1 MSHILAISGMHVS
14 YLLIGI
20 RVLFNKSLG
29 KRKTS
34 IISIVFLIFYMFLT
48 NFSPSITRAGVMSI
62 LLLFSKLVYR
72 NNDTYTS
79 LSLALLTILAY
90 NPFLINNLGLQLS
103 FGGVLGIVL
112 LNKNV
117 SELLK
122 IKKFKDVISI
132 SISSLFEFCGINGLQ

>member
-1 MSHILAISGMHVS
+1 
-14 YLLIGI
+14 
-20 RVLFNKSLG
+20 
-29 KRKTS
+29 
-34 IISIVFLIFYMFLT
+34 
-48 NFSPSITRAGVMSI
+48 MSI

-122 IKKFKDVISI
+122 IKKFKDAITISI
-132 SISSLFEFCGINGLQ
+132 YVQIFILQKL

>member
-1 MSHILAISGMHVS
+1 
-14 YLLIGI
+14 
-20 RVLFNKSLG
+20 
-29 KRKTS
+29 
-34 IISIVFLIFYMFLT
+34 MFLT

-79 LSLALLTILAY
+79 LSLALLILLVY
-90 NPFLINNLGLQLS
+90 NPFPINNLGLQLS

-122 IKKFKDVISI
+122 IKKK
-132 SISSLFEFCGINGLQ
+132 LFSFQFGRTFN

>member
-20 RVLFNKSLG
+20 RGLFNKSLG

-79 LSLALLTILAY
+79 LSLALLIILVY
-90 NPFLINNLGLQLS
+90 NPFIINNL
-103 FGGVLGIVL
+103 
-112 LNKNV
+112 
-117 SELLK
+117 
-122 IKKFKDVISI
+122 
-132 SISSLFEFCGINGLQ
+132 C